1 MNIKQLGV
9 ISVLF
14 FSYPAIANVQAW
26 DVNCET
32 VGLSFNTL
40 DGNLEFSA
48 YWKKPAV
55 FPSPPSEVVAG
66 DFNSGFSEGF
76 SFNCPNLK
84 VFYDQNLIKIKS
96 NSYEDVLKI
105 IGKHNKEL
113 ELYSSGG
120 YRYPNIRKGYHHT
133 GYSFNL
139 ESFYISS
146 NLMKIKEG
154 SDLSRN
160 LQYSNLSS
168 QTSIV
173 YSLDNGRLEPLIYD
187 SKVSKYRRSFK
198 KAKVIDIYHF
208 HPSNSVVQRITID
221 KVNGELSLYKKY
233 PFPKS

>member
-1 MNIKQLGV
+1 MGIKQLG
-9 ISVLF
+9 IAGVLF
-14 FSYPAIANVQAW
+14 LSYPAIADVQTW

-55 FPSPPSEVVAG
+55 FPNPPSEVVAG
-66 DFNSGFSEGF
+66 DFSSGFSEGF
-76 SFNCPNLK
+76 SFDCPNLK
-84 VFYDQNLIKIKS
+84 VFYDRNLIKIKS
-96 NSYEDVLKI
+96 NSYDNVLKI

-120 YRYPNIRKGYHHT
+120 YRYPTIRKGYHHT

-160 LQYSNLSS
+160 LQYSNLSN
-168 QTSIV
+168 QTSIA
-173 YSLDNGRLEPLIYD
+173 YILDNGHLEPLLYD
-187 SKVSKYRRSFK
+187 GKISKYRRSFK
-198 KAKVIDIYHF
+198 KAKLIDIYHS

-233 PFPKS
+233 PFPKK